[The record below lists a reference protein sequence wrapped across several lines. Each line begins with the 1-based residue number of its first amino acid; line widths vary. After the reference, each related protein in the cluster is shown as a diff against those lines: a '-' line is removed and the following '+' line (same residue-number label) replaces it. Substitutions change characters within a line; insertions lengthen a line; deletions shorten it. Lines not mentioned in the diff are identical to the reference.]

1 MLQQTGERK
10 KGISALRL
18 EGYSLPKVFLYHLW
32 CWMARGPMLAMVK
45 KAKVKPARSHV
56 RTA

>member
-1 MLQQTGERK
+1 M
-10 KGISALRL
+10 SALRVA
-18 EGYSLPKVFLYHLW
+18 GYSLPKVFLDQLW

>member
-1 MLQQTGERK
+1 M
-10 KGISALRL
+10 SALRL
-18 EGYSLPKVFLYHLW
+18 VGYSLPKVFLYHLW